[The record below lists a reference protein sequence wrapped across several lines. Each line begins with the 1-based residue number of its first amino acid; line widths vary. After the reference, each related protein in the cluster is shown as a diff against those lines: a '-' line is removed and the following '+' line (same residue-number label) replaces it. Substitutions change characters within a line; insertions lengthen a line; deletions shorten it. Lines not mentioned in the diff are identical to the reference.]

1 MVRAML
7 TLGAKPNAALCDSV
21 SPVAAVRNGLWCC
34 HAWAR
39 AGVGQAWSIP
49 CKQPSRARQPPK
61 PASRRAK
68 LFSHRWEGSEGLQKC
83 WEKAAVPQHA
93 RGRAGSWGIPR
104 SPAPWEGSAVR
115 MGKTNPVE
123 GFKRD
128 EFIQEPNPGPP
139 RAVSSS
145 QELPTTRSQ
154 KQAQPE
160 VWHRETPRWLL
171 RESSHGA
178 RPCSCPWMLHAALPT
193 PIKSS
198 LARPRAWHGCG
209 DIAPWRRAP
218 VAWALHC
225 FFLSLEC
232 TRLHDSRWS
241 DA

>member
-1 MVRAML
+1 M
-7 TLGAKPNAALCDSV
+7 
-21 SPVAAVRNGLWCC
+21 
-34 HAWAR
+34 
-39 AGVGQAWSIP
+39 
-49 CKQPSRARQPPK
+49 
-61 PASRRAK
+61 
-68 LFSHRWEGSEGLQKC
+68 QKC

-139 RAVSSS
+139 HAVSSS

-171 RESSHGA
+171 REISHGA
-178 RPCSCPWMLHAALPT
+178 WPCSCPWMLHAALPT

-225 FFLSLEC
+225 FFSLLGVH
-232 TRLHDSRWS
+232 TAS
-241 DA
+241 